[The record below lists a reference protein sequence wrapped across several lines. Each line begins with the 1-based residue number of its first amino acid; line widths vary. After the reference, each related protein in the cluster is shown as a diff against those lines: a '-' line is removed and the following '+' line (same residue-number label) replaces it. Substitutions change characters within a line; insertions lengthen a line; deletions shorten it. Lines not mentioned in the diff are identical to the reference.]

1 MKFVIYAPSFDEKS
15 GGSIVIHLLCDLLNK
30 YGAEAYISKLLHI
43 KTVKNKQFYFN
54 LSRYKCLWIH
64 EKWLKLKLL
73 FYETFIYKTYPGFNT
88 PSFPFDRVDDD
99 CIVVY
104 PEVISGNPLNAKHVI
119 RWFLNK
125 PGFFTNEINYG
136 PNELY
141 FYYAKH
147 FNCFKLN
154 PNVNHK
160 LTLLWINNRVFKK
173 TNFGERSGT
182 CYMLRK
188 RTDRPIVHGLS
199 DSICLDGRSNEEIA
213 VIMNQCKQ
221 FICYDLY
228 TMYSRYAVMCGC
240 ESIVV
245 PDPDLSED
253 AWREENLR
261 HGIAYGFENLEKSR
275 ESIPKMFDSLK
286 KQEND
291 MEQEIKNFIN
301 ISQKFFKLPH

>member
-1 MKFVIYAPSFDEKS
+1 MKFVIYAPSFDERS
-15 GGSIVIHLLCDLLNK
+15 GGSIALHLLCDLLNK
-30 YGAEAYISKLLHI
+30 HGSEAYISKVLHI
-43 KTVKNKQFYFN
+43 KIAKNKSFYFN
-54 LSRYKCLWIH
+54 LTRYKCLWLY
-64 EKWLKLKLL
+64 EKWLKLKMF
-73 FYETFIYKTYPGFNT
+73 FYEIFIYKTYRGFNT

-99 CIVVY
+99 FIAVY
-104 PEVISGNPLNAKHVI
+104 PEVVSGNPLNATHVI

-125 PGFFTNEINYG
+125 PGFFTNQINYG
-136 PNELY
+136 QNELY

-154 PNVNHK
+154 PNLDRK
-160 LTLLWINNRVFKK
+160 LTLLWVNNTVFKQ

-188 RTDRPIVHGLS
+188 GGDRPIIHGLS
-199 DSICLDGRSNEEIA
+199 DSICLDGRSNKDIA
-213 VIMNQCKQ
+213 AIMNQCKQ

-253 AWREENLR
+253 DWREESLR
-261 HGIAYGFENLEKSR
+261 YGIAYGFENLEKAR
-275 ESIPKMFDSLK
+275 KSIPKMFESLK
-286 KQEND
+286 KQEDNMLHD
-291 MEQEIKNFIN
+291 IKNFIN
-301 ISQKFFKLPH
+301 ISHNFFKFPH

>member
-15 GGSIVIHLLCDLLNK
+15 GGSIAIHLLCDLLNK
-30 YGAEAYISKLLHI
+30 YGAEAYISKVSHMKL
-43 KTVKNKQFYFN
+43 VKNKQFYFN
-54 LSRYKCLWIH
+54 LHRYKCLWIY
-64 EKWLKLKLL
+64 EKWLKLKL
-73 FYETFIYKTYPGFNT
+73 FYYENFIYRTCKGFNT
-88 PSFPFDRVDDD
+88 PPFPLDRVDDD

-104 PEVISGNPLNAKHVI
+104 PEVVSGNPLNAKNVI

-154 PNVNHK
+154 PNINHK
-160 LTLLWINNRVFKK
+160 LTLLWINSRVFKK
-173 TNFGERSGT
+173 TNFGQRSGT

-188 RTDRPIVHGLS
+188 GKGRSIVHDLS
-199 DSICLDGRSNEEIA
+199 DSICLDGRSNEGIA
-213 VIMNQCKQ
+213 AIMNQCKQ

-240 ESIVV
+240 DSIVV
-245 PDPDLSED
+245 PQPGLSEED
-253 AWREENLR
+253 WREEDLR
-261 HGIAYGFENLEKSR
+261 YGIAYGFENIEKSR
-275 ESIPKMFDSLK
+275 ASIPKFFDFLK
-286 KQEND
+286 KQEDD
-291 MEQEIKNFIN
+291 MDQDIKIFIN
-301 ISQKFFKLPH
+301 ISQKFFNMT